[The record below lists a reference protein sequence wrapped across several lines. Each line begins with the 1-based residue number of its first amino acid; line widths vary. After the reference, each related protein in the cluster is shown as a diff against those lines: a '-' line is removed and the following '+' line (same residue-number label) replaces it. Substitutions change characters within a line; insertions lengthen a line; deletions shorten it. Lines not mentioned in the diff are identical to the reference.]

1 MSLIRMMVTSK
12 VTVTHVFKADEVPT
26 DAAGS
31 VTATV
36 QRLDGTSVA
45 TGTATHGAA
54 GSGAYSWDVTRA
66 VLDSLTLDFTGSV
79 GGSTV
84 TARDYVEV
92 VGGFL
97 FDLGDARS
105 DLGIPASVTSAKLA
119 QKRIEVEQE
128 CERICRRAFVP
139 RFARAVVSGNGTER
153 LALTNSVGVAIS
165 EIRTIR
171 SVTVNGTAVTG
182 ADLAAINY
190 SDSGVLT
197 RPDGVLWPAGVK
209 NVVVEVEHG
218 WDYPPEDLRDAG
230 MLRLRSLL
238 PRARSGI
245 PDRATSF
252 VNDSGATYRLS
263 LPTKDTTGIPD
274 VDGTYLKYARARR
287 AVTA

>member
-1 MSLIRMMVTSK
+1 MSLVRMMVTSK

-26 DAAGS
+26 DAAGN

-36 QRLDGTSVA
+36 LRLDGTSVA
-45 TGTATHGAA
+45 SGTATHGAA

-66 VLDSLTLDFTGSV
+66 VLDSLTLDFSGSV

-139 RFARAVVSGNGTER
+139 RFAREVLSGNGTER
-153 LALTNSVGVAIS
+153 LGLKNS
-165 EIRTIR
+165 EIRAIR
-171 SVTVNGTAVTG
+171 SVTVNGTPVTG
-182 ADLAAINY
+182 SDLAAINY

-209 NVVVEVEHG
+209 NIVVEVEHG
-218 WDYPPEDLRDAG
+218 WDYPPEDLRDAA
-230 MLRLRSLL
+230 MLRLRSML
-238 PRARSGI
+238 PRARSGV

-252 VNDSGATYRLS
+252 VNDNGATYRLS

>member
-1 MSLIRMMVTSK
+1 MSLVRMMVTSK
-12 VTVTHVFKADEVPT
+12 VTVTHVFKADEQPT
-26 DAAGS
+26 DAAGA

-36 QRLDGTSVA
+36 QRLDGTAVA
-45 TGTATHGAA
+45 SGTATHGAA

-66 VLDSLTLDFTGSV
+66 VLDSLTLDFSGSV

-139 RFARAVVSGNGTER
+139 RFAREVLSGNGTER
-153 LALTNSVGVAIS
+153 LGLKNS
-165 EIRTIR
+165 EIRAIR
-171 SVTVNGTAVTG
+171 SVTVNGVAVTG
-182 ADLAAINY
+182 SDLTAINY
-190 SDSGVLT
+190 TDSGVLT

-209 NVVVEVEHG
+209 NIVVEIEHG
-218 WDYPPEDLRDAG
+218 WDYPPEDLRDAN

-252 VNDSGATYRLS
+252 VNDNGATYRLS
-263 LPTKDTTGIPD
+263 QPTKDTTGIPD

-287 AVTA
+287 SVVA

>member
-1 MSLIRMMVTSK
+1 MSLIRMMATSK
-12 VTVTHVFKADEVPT
+12 ITVTHVFKADEVPT

-36 QRLDGTSVA
+36 QRLDGTAVA
-45 TGTATHGAA
+45 SGTATHGAA

-66 VLDSLTLDFTGSV
+66 VLDSLTLDFSGSV

-97 FDLGDARS
+97 FDLGDART

-139 RFARAVVSGNGTER
+139 RFAREVLSGNGTER
-153 LALTNSVGVAIS
+153 LGLKNS
-165 EIRTIR
+165 EIRAIR
-171 SVTVNGTAVTG
+171 SVTVNGVTVTG
-182 ADLAAINY
+182 SDLTAINY

-218 WDYPPEDLRDAG
+218 WDYPPEDLRDAA

-252 VNDSGATYRLS
+252 VNDNGATYRLS

-287 AVTA
+287 AVVA

>member
-1 MSLIRMMVTSK
+1 MSLVRMMVTSK

-26 DAAGS
+26 DAAGN

-36 QRLDGTSVA
+36 LRLDGTSVA
-45 TGTATHGAA
+45 SGTATHGAA

-66 VLDSLTLDFTGSV
+66 VLDSLTLDFSGSV

-139 RFARAVVSGNGTER
+139 RFAREVLSGNGTER
-153 LALTNSVGVAIS
+153 LALKNT

-171 SVTVNGTAVTG
+171 SVIVNGTAVTG
-182 ADLAAINY
+182 TDLAAINY

-218 WDYPPEDLRDAG
+218 WDYPPEDLRDAA
-230 MLRLRSLL
+230 MLRLRSML
-238 PRARSGI
+238 PRARSGV

-252 VNDSGATYRLS
+252 VNDNGATYRLS

-274 VDGTYLKYARARR
+274 VDGTYAKYARARR
-287 AVTA
+287 AVVA

>member
-1 MSLIRMMVTSK
+1 MSLVRMLVTSK
-12 VTVTHVFKADEVPT
+12 VTVTHVFKADEVPV
-26 DAAGS
+26 DASGP

-45 TGTATHGAA
+45 TGTATHGAT

-105 DLGIPASVTSAKLA
+105 DLGIPASITSAKLA

-139 RFARAVVSGNGTER
+139 RFAREVVSGNGTER

-165 EIRTIR
+165 EIRAIR

-182 ADLAAINY
+182 SDLAAINY

-209 NVVVEVEHG
+209 NIVVEVEHG
-218 WDYPPEDLRDAG
+218 WDYPPEDLRDAA
-230 MLRLRSLL
+230 MLRLRSML
-238 PRARSGI
+238 P
-245 PDRATSF
+245 
-252 VNDSGATYRLS
+252 
-263 LPTKDTTGIPD
+263 
-274 VDGTYLKYARARR
+274 
-287 AVTA
+287 

>member
-1 MSLIRMMVTSK
+1 MSLVRMMVTSK

-26 DAAGS
+26 DAAGN

-36 QRLDGTSVA
+36 LRLDGTSVA
-45 TGTATHGAA
+45 SGTATHGAA

-66 VLDSLTLDFTGSV
+66 VLDSLTLDFSGSV

-139 RFARAVVSGNGTER
+139 RFAREVLSGNGTER
-153 LALTNSVGVAIS
+153 LALKNT

-171 SVTVNGTAVTG
+171 SVIVNGTAVTG
-182 ADLAAINY
+182 TDLTAINY

-218 WDYPPEDLRDAG
+218 WDYPPEDLRDAA
-230 MLRLRSLL
+230 MLRLRSML
-238 PRARSGI
+238 PRARSGV

-252 VNDSGATYRLS
+252 VNDNGATYRLS

-274 VDGTYLKYARARR
+274 VDGTYAKYARARR
-287 AVTA
+287 AVVA

>member
-1 MSLIRMMVTSK
+1 MSLVRMMVTSK
-12 VTVTHVFKADEVPT
+12 VTVTHVFKADEQPT
-26 DAAGS
+26 DAAGA

-36 QRLDGTSVA
+36 QRLDGTAVA
-45 TGTATHGAA
+45 SGTATHGAT
-54 GSGAYSWDVTRA
+54 GSGAYSWDVTRP
-66 VLDSLTLDFTGSV
+66 VLDSLTLDFSGSV

-139 RFARAVVSGNGTER
+139 RFAREVLSGNGTER
-153 LALTNSVGVAIS
+153 LGLKNS
-165 EIRTIR
+165 EIRAIR
-171 SVTVNGTAVTG
+171 SVTVNGVAVTG
-182 ADLAAINY
+182 SDLTAINY

-209 NVVVEVEHG
+209 NIVVEVEHG
-218 WDYPPEDLRDAG
+218 WDYPPEDLRDAA

-238 PRARSGI
+238 PRARSGV

-252 VNDSGATYRLS
+252 VNDNGATYRLS
-263 LPTKDTTGIPD
+263 LSTKDTTGIPD

-287 AVTA
+287 AVVA

>member
-1 MSLIRMMVTSK
+1 MSLVRMLVTSK

-105 DLGIPASVTSAKLA
+105 DLGIPATVTSAKLA

-139 RFARAVVSGNGTER
+139 RFAREVLSGNGTER
-153 LALTNSVGVAIS
+153 LALKNT

-171 SVTVNGTAVTG
+171 SVTINGTAVTG

-209 NVVVEVEHG
+209 NIVVEVEHG
-218 WDYPPEDLRDAG
+218 WDYPPEDLRDAA
-230 MLRLRSLL
+230 MLRLRSML

-252 VNDSGATYRLS
+252 VNDNGATYRLS
-263 LPTKDTTGIPD
+263 LPTRDTTGIPD

>member
-1 MSLIRMMVTSK
+1 MSLVRMMVTSK

-36 QRLDGTSVA
+36 QRLDGSAVA
-45 TGTATHGAA
+45 SGTATHGAA

-66 VLDSLTLDFTGSV
+66 VLDSLTLDFSGSV

-97 FDLGDARS
+97 FDLGDART

-139 RFARAVVSGNGTER
+139 RFAREVLSGNGTER
-153 LALTNSVGVAIS
+153 LGLKNS
-165 EIRTIR
+165 EIRAIR
-171 SVTVNGTAVTG
+171 SVTVNGVAVTG
-182 ADLAAINY
+182 SDLTAINY

-209 NVVVEVEHG
+209 NIVVEVEHG
-218 WDYPPEDLRDAG
+218 WDYPPEDLRDAN

-238 PRARSGI
+238 PRPRSGI

-252 VNDSGATYRLS
+252 VNDNGATYRLS
-263 LPTKDTTGIPD
+263 QPTKDATGIPD